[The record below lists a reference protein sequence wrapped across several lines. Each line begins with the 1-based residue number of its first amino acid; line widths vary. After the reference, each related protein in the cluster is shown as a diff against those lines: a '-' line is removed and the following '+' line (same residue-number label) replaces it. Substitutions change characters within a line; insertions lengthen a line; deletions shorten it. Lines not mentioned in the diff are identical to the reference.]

1 MKKQIPSREHFAIE
15 QGMHNENVEDPT
27 ISTDPVTVENL
38 EIAQG
43 LLDDWVVGTSTP
55 DKWLSKIRELLPNAT
70 LSDEPAIE
78 ELASLVKRYR
88 AAQRAAEY

>member
-1 MKKQIPSREHFAIE
+1 
-15 QGMHNENVEDPT
+15 MHNENVEDPT